1 MSKKLFEKAY
11 PFGFE
16 VNKYEGDRNY
26 TITGNLRREYCFKEY
41 GSNYDVEEHIQEH
54 INCEGIDFDSEYS
67 QFFAHA
73 ETEERAIK
81 FCLDI
86 QAWFDRIKELVG

>member
-1 MSKKLFEKAY
+1 MSKPLFEKNY
-11 PFGFE
+11 PFGFQI
-16 VNKYEGDRNY
+16 NKFEGDRNY
-26 TITGNLRREYCFKEY
+26 TITGNLRKEYCFKEY

-54 INCEGIDFDSEYS
+54 INCDGISFDSEFS
-67 QFFAHA
+67 QFFAYSD
-73 ETEERAIK
+73 TEERAIK

>member
-1 MSKKLFEKAY
+1 MSKKLFEKVY

-16 VNKYEGDRNY
+16 VNKFEGDRNY

-54 INCEGIDFDSEYS
+54 INCEGIGFDSEFS
-67 QFFAHA
+67 QFFAYA
-73 ETEERAIK
+73 DTEERAIQ
-81 FCLDI
+81 FCEDI
-86 QAWFDRIKELVG
+86 QAWFGNIKELVG